1 MSEFET
7 TTRYIDL
14 TNTSLNNVDEILC
27 SEHPDEVKAD
37 GISYVNFK
45 VTKPKCSEKIRIAN
59 HDVEYKF
66 YRYSYDQVPQGA
78 DLDDSLNPHQSGWI
92 IAYVDNKKIHYIINR
107 YSLAQFVLRKFLK
120 YTQRNAIRQEMNR
133 TYGDLFVWMISRVY
147 NLENQIENGDDS
159 APDDVIID
167 DISGFKGKTENN
179 LNTISAK
186 GSSIVNILSTLSF
199 LIESQNL
206 KQITFHLNYDN
217 IPPLNVILS
226 TSSTV
231 ALNIVQYLAYKTDC
245 ENKDDEVARLFLRFY
260 IEILPVIIQNY
271 DGELETNKWGK
282 DGCVKF
288 LQTVAKALSDKVD
301 LRINDL
307 KTNPDQLRFSNDA
320 NNEPEQLE
328 LDIDQDDD

>member
-14 TNTSLNNVDEILC
+14 TNNSLSAVDAILN
-27 SEHPDEVKAD
+27 SQHPNEVKTD
-37 GISYVNFK
+37 GVSYVNFK
-45 VTKPKCSEKIRIAN
+45 ITKLDSGGKIRIAN
-59 HDVEYKF
+59 NEVEYLF

-78 DLDDSLNPHQSGWI
+78 ELDDSLNPHQSGWI
-92 IAYVDNKKIHYIINR
+92 IAYAHNKKVHYIINR

-120 YTQRNAIRQEMNR
+120 YTQKSAIKQEANR

-147 NLENQIENGDDS
+147 NLENEIENGDDS
-159 APDDVIID
+159 APGDVIID

-206 KQITFHLNYDN
+206 KQITFRLNYDN
-217 IPPLNVILS
+217 LPPLNVILS
-226 TSSTV
+226 TSNTV
-231 ALNIVQYLAYKTDC
+231 AINTVQYLAYKSDC
-245 ENKDDEVARLFLRFY
+245 ENKDDEIARLFLRFY

-271 DGELETNKWGK
+271 LSELETNKWGK
-282 DGCVKF
+282 DGCVRF
-288 LQTVAKALSDKVD
+288 LQTVAKALSEKVG
-301 LRINDL
+301 LRIDDL
-307 KTNPDQLRFSNDA
+307 KANPDQLKFTNDS
-320 NNEPEQLE
+320 NNEPEQIE
-328 LDIDQDDD
+328 LVLDEDDT